1 MSVERVAE
9 SVRLRDADR
18 RTVALLAPLLVLDV
32 VVFAVPFGYLLR
44 LSVTGRTD
52 RGAFQPGTVSLD
64 GYAYLLDSPTVVD
77 VVVFTAWFAVV
88 VTLLAVCIAVVYAY
102 AVWRADGVLGTV
114 LLSGVVVSLLTTLVV
129 KLFAVVLVFSPV
141 GVFNDL
147 LLGVGVVAEPLRL
160 VSNETGAVVA
170 QLYVVVP
177 YAVLA
182 VYSVLDGLNEQLI
195 EAARDLGAGRFAAV
209 RAVVLP
215 HVVPGVVVAA
225 AVSFAWSVG
234 AYAAPLL
241 VGSSGERTAGV
252 YVSEL
257 LLRRYD
263 WPAAAALAVVTVV
276 AVTAVLGVAGLVL
289 ARVHRGTGRGADG
302 H

>member
-1 MSVERVAE
+1 MSVERA
-9 SVRLRDADR
+9 RLSALAPDVDR
-18 RTVALLAPLLVLDV
+18 RTVALLAPLLVLDLL
-32 VVFAVPFGYLLR
+32 VFAVPLGYLLR
-44 LSVTGRTD
+44 LSFTARTD
-52 RGAFQPGTVSLD
+52 RGAFQSGTVSLD
-64 GYAYLLDSPTVVD
+64 GYAYLAESAVVAD

-88 VTLLAVCIAVVYAY
+88 ATTLSVCIGVVYAY
-102 AVWRADGVLGTV
+102 AVWRADGLLATV

-129 KLFAVVLVFSPV
+129 KLFAVLLVFSPV

-147 LLGVGVVAEPLRL
+147 VVGVGLVAEPLRL
-160 VSNETGAVVA
+160 VNNEAGALLA
-170 QLYVVVP
+170 QLYVVAP

-182 VYSVLDGLNEQLI
+182 VYSVLDGLDEQLI
-195 EAARDLGAGRFAAV
+195 EAARDLGAGRLAAV

-215 HVVPGVVVAA
+215 HIVPGVVVAA

-252 YVSEL
+252 HVSAL
-257 LLRRYD
+257 LLQRYD

-276 AVTAVLGVAGLVL
+276 AVGAVLGAAGYVL
-289 ARVHRGTGRGADG
+289 ARRRGESGGA
-302 H
+302 